1 MLTVFNR
8 YLFDNIVY
16 IGEGSCSLELLGM
29 SVALGA
35 VLFFWRWIAS
45 GGIFIKYSAM
55 VLALFYI
62 YFVVRIVLDIGE
74 IACLRSMT
82 IATTG
87 GTFLFY
93 GLGVLI
99 AVSLRRVVYLSAAS
113 RKFKRTTCYMA
124 CVYMVLSVAFLL
136 NTVITLLPRL
146 RSDIFLIADLQGAYQ
161 RPGNFLALSFL
172 LFSLVFILIVLLNKN
187 NRIIAYKVLA
197 PFFILLFFIQTC
209 ISIVFSQLIGS
220 NKAFALTA
228 GFALIT
234 VASYFLLLFPKVRF
248 FLHRAPLKLKNVILC
263 VMGRRLF
270 GVTAITLALLAV
282 MLWGVVLYLQI
293 DLTSTRIM
301 NFGQGGVA
309 SSLSSRIDILLGNF
323 PVQFDY
329 APFFGNM
336 NVDTLTTGRGSY
348 VHSFLGMSL
357 THLGLFGTMIFLGY
371 LVMALRSFFI
381 QPERNIPAHIAFV
394 SKGSI
399 LYAALMFCA
408 IVCLAVIG
416 THLTWVVLW
425 FAMGLF
431 TCPVVF
437 RARNEFGKEFNDS

>member
-248 FLHRAPLKLKNVILC
+248 FLHRAPLKLKNVILG

-437 RARNEFGKEFNDS
+437 RARNECIKEP